1 MGDPFLMN
9 GNLLNFGN
17 FIKMK
22 TGLYPT
28 PPSYVQ
34 TRPFSTSALPEIDP
48 IRFLF
53 FSLMCNIRCRFSW
66 QCFLFSAKS
75 SHILKIFKMTSAETK
90 SHGLFSF
97 KDEKTQPDPVFE
109 YPCSIAD
116 SNVPLIIDNG
126 NFCMHLSCKFEKM
139 GFIVIGKFR
148 GIVQKHHSIRLFY
161 VCNT

>member
-1 MGDPFLMN
+1 
-9 GNLLNFGN
+9 
-17 FIKMK
+17 
-22 TGLYPT
+22 
-28 PPSYVQ
+28 
-34 TRPFSTSALPEIDP
+34 
-48 IRFLF
+48 
-53 FSLMCNIRCRFSW
+53 
-66 QCFLFSAKS
+66 
-75 SHILKIFKMTSAETK
+75 MTTK
-90 SHGLFSF
+90 SHGIFSF